1 MASGKR
7 PQCGGRA
14 AGGRATTGVPR
25 NTMGAATP
33 PCWSAQLASFEEA
46 FQVKRAADEYVA
58 VLVRGRLDRK
68 AMEHCMDEVLKALI
82 DRLLPRGT
90 LPRFSQQGALT
101 EIIIAGD
108 SRTYIGWGD
117 GWAAWHEDRGWVQEL
132 VSATRSA
139 SGADPRFPRCSI
151 KSSREIAP
159 GLRPS
164 SIIRARSSAYRHVG
178 SSSTTRSPKAQE
190 WRWAGAFSILRS
202 RPEGQLRLS
211 RPLRSRGGSLRR
223 SALSSRACSPVSSQ
237 TASSSLST

>member
-1 MASGKR
+1 
-7 PQCGGRA
+7 
-14 AGGRATTGVPR
+14 
-25 NTMGAATP
+25 
-33 PCWSAQLASFEEA
+33 
-46 FQVKRAADEYVA
+46 
-58 VLVRGRLDRK
+58 
-68 AMEHCMDEVLKALI
+68 MDEVLKALI

-132 VSATRSA
+132 VSPRAAPAAPTR
-139 SGADPRFPRCSI
+139 DCPRCSI

-211 RPLRSRGGSLRR
+211 RPCEVAEARSGDPRFHREPAAPSRRRQPRVHFRRDADSRAGVCEGRPAGTGSDARGGVTAFPIVAPAFTSSGR
-223 SALSSRACSPVSSQ
+223 SPGTPQ
-237 TASSSLST
+237 TTASNGTRLRATRGGPSRLRIDG